1 MTISSLEDLLRSMYM
16 ILEEQ
21 YNAERAKPP
30 KHTSGTINT
39 RHRPTTATEPT
50 HVIDPNNVEQN
61 LTTATEPTV
70 ILKYQ
75 TRIETEMTQIET
87 EMNFK
92 TKPSNLRGDRSD
104 FETQTKRRWR
114 NNTPTPL

>member
-1 MTISSLEDLLRSMYM
+1 MTISSLEALLRSMSM

-50 HVIDPNNVEQN
+50 HGIVKKRNEEIKIDKIIALN
-61 LTTATEPTV
+61 LNEEF
-70 ILKYQ
+70 IFLHDSKSHNIEELK
-75 TRIETEMTQIET
+75 
-87 EMNFK
+87 K
-92 TKPSNLRGDRSD
+92 
-104 FETQTKRRWR
+104 
-114 NNTPTPL
+114 